1 MVSRAF
7 VKETQ
12 ESVIN
17 SFTCTGITGSKEQR
31 HGKLRKLVDDSYMET
46 IELGTNDSDSEEELV
61 IDDGDSGLIEEG
73 DETIIIEPSS
83 KCLLTV
89 IFNELISGFFHAIIS
104 ELPSLSQWEVNRIHV
119 HKKILCERL
128 SFLD

>member
-1 MVSRAF
+1 MSRAF
-7 VKETQ
+7 VKVTQ

-46 IELGTNDSDSEEELV
+46 IELGADDSDSEEELV
-61 IDDGDSGLIEEG
+61 IDDVDSGLIEEG
-73 DETIIIEPSS
+73 DDTIIIEPSS

-89 IFNELISGFFHAIIS
+89 IFNEIIPGFFHAIIS
-104 ELPSLSQWEVNRIHV
+104 ELPSLSQWVDNLMHIH
-119 HKKILCERL
+119 KEI
-128 SFLD
+128 

>member
-1 MVSRAF
+1 MSRAF
-7 VKETQ
+7 VKVTQDQ

-46 IELGTNDSDSEEELV
+46 IELGADDSDSEEELV
-61 IDDGDSGLIEEG
+61 IDDVDSGLIEEG
-73 DETIIIEPSS
+73 DDTIIIEPSS

-89 IFNELISGFFHAIIS
+89 IFNEIIPGFFHAIIS
-104 ELPSLSQWEVNRIHV
+104 ELPSLSQWVDNLMHIHEVI
-119 HKKILCERL
+119 
-128 SFLD
+128 